1 MTNID
6 EEQNLVQWVY
16 GARNNLEL
24 EERYNQWAK
33 NYDEDLNKD
42 FGWLGP
48 ALALQACKQD
58 VPKNARILDA
68 GAGTGLVG
76 KILSEAGYR
85 NLTAIDMSPGMLEEA
100 RSKGVYGELHRMV
113 LGEKLDFPDD
123 SFDAVVS
130 IGVLTLGHAPARSLD
145 ELVRVTRPGGH
156 VIFTLRPDLYESAGF
171 REVREELEAAGRWE
185 LVKFMGSRFRRSPRA
200 SRRSCTSYGCSG
212 PRPPD
217 KLANDTP

>member
-1 MTNID
+1 MPNVDD
-6 EEQNLVQWVY
+6 ERNPVQWVY
-16 GARNNLEL
+16 AARNNREL

-33 NYDEDLNKD
+33 RYEDDLDRD

-48 ALALQACKQD
+48 AMALEACKQY
-58 VPKNARILDA
+58 VPADSRFLDA

-76 KILSEAGYR
+76 KMLADAGYR
-85 NLTAIDMSPGMLEEA
+85 QLTAIDMSPGMLEVA
-100 RSKGVYGELHRMV
+100 RLKAVYQDLHRMV

-145 ELVRVTRPGGH
+145 ELVRVTRPGGF

-171 REVREELEAAGRWE
+171 REVREELEIAGRWE
-185 LVKFMGSRFRRSPRA
+185 LVKMGKPMQALPKGEPEVLHQLWVFKATSP
-200 SRRSCTSYGCSG
+200 
-212 PRPPD
+212 
-217 KLANDTP
+217 